1 MQMCKHIKDCMLA
14 PKESKPIYE
23 LSMDELMARQ
33 LKHILC
39 LADNEWITWY
49 DCQLAEDGFVNV
61 EIRTQNTTDELPCLK
76 HNLIQFSFKKVDH
89 KKYLEEK
96 LEELGYKQPEIS

>member
-1 MQMCKHIKDCMLA
+1 MMTPIA
-14 PKESKPIYE
+14 YKPIHE

-49 DCQLAEDGFVNV
+49 DCQLAEDGFINV
-61 EIRTQNTTDELPCLK
+61 EIRTQTTTDEPPYLK
-76 HNLIQFSFKKVDH
+76 HNLILFSFKKVDH
-89 KKYLEEK
+89 KKYLEGNLK
-96 LEELGYKQPEIS
+96 LLGYEPPEIS